1 MPDFLIITTRS
12 NKNNVEI
19 IPTFRLYPKSQDLMI
34 RGGDFYAVWV
44 ESKGFVGGIAMVL
57 LGVFSSGSSVGGIID
72 IPSVIIVIGGSYMAL
87 FISSPLN
94 MVIGI
99 WGIIGRTM
107 KIFDY
112 GEKNIVQ
119 NLVSLAEKARR
130 EGILA
135 LEEGLDD
142 LDDPFLKEGL
152 RLMVDGNDASAIR
165 AILENEM
172 AQTEAR
178 HMQWAGILN
187 QWAGY
192 APGWGMLGTVI
203 GLIGMLNNLE
213 DKSSLGPNMAVAL
226 ITTLYGS
233 MLANWLYGPLAT
245 KLLAQNSREMNAKE
259 MILEGILSIQAGDDP
274 RVLGQKLLTYLDPKS
289 RKAIEAD
296 ILKD

>member
-1 MPDFLIITTRS
+1 MNLATLI
-12 NKNNVEI
+12 
-19 IPTFRLYPKSQDLMI
+19 
-34 RGGDFYAVWV
+34 
-44 ESKGFVGGIAMVL
+44 GFIGGIAMVL
-57 LGVFSSGSSVGGIID
+57 LGVFSSGSSIGGIID

-94 MVIGI
+94 MVLGI

-178 HMQWAGILN
+178 HMEWAGILN

-245 KLLAQNSREMNAKE
+245 KLLAQNSREMNSKE
-259 MILEGILSIQAGDDP
+259 MILEGILSIQAGDNP

-296 ILKD
+296 ILRD